1 MDLLGL
7 GSKVEI
13 DFLLD
18 PSGQRKQI
26 EIKSEDNANKRIL
39 QYIYYNGEDVT
50 GTVRFPTIRFQIFIR
65 SFRFKSN

>member
-7 GSKVEI
+7 GSKVEV
-13 DFLLD
+13 DFILD

-26 EIKSEDNANKRIL
+26 EIKSEENLNKRTF

-50 GTVRFPTIRFQIFIR
+50 GTVSIENEFDRKKR
-65 SFRFKSN
+65 K

>member
-26 EIKSEDNANKRIL
+26 EIKPEDNTNKKIL

-50 GTVRFPTIRFQIFIR
+50 GTVRFPTIQFKIFIR